1 MMKHI
6 LIVDDEPPIR
16 KLLSHFL
23 EESGYRCRTAEDA
36 ETASAI
42 LAIESFDLLLSDINM
57 PKVSGLELIRF
68 VNQAYPE
75 MASIIIS
82 AVDDPQRAKQALNL
96 NVYGYIVKPFERNQ
110 ILICVENALR
120 RHELEMEAKDREARL
135 ERIVMDRTLQL
146 ENLLHDHKQIIK
158 TSEKL
163 IKRVEDQL
171 VFMQTLIDSIP
182 LPVYY
187 KDTKGLFLGCNTA
200 FEVCIGIG
208 RSRIIGKSVHD
219 VAPKRQADI
228 HHEVDMTL
236 IREPGNLIYE
246 SIVTFADGTHHEMIL
261 SKAAYRNAQGAVA
274 GIVGTMLDIT
284 ERKRIEEALRASE
297 EKNRKI
303 LENIGLGVSLIGPG
317 MEILEL
323 NRQMRE
329 WFPGIE
335 PGDEPICF
343 RTLHVPARET
353 LCDDCP
359 VVKTFQSGGAF
370 EGITQACVRGE
381 NRTFRTVSSPIHDQ
395 AGNVTAVI
403 ELMDDITVKLALER
417 ELRQAQK
424 LESIGQLS
432 AGIAHEIN
440 NPIQYVGDNIKFFK
454 SSFESLFGIIEQ
466 CQKILPAIKDGTFTK
481 EMVDEFEDLM
491 TEADIDLLAEE
502 IPDAMKDTI
511 EGVQRVSKIVH
522 SMRVFSHPGTDQ
534 KTAVDINRA
543 LESTVTVARNE
554 WKYVAEVETD
564 FDPDLP
570 FVSCL
575 PGEIN
580 QVFLNLLV
588 NAAHAI
594 EEVVKGRENGKGRIL
609 ISTRAQKETV
619 EIRFRDTGGGIPETI
634 QHRIFDP
641 FFTTKAVGK
650 GTGQGLAIAHSVIV
664 EKHGGTLKFETQ
676 LNVGTTFIIQLPL
689 SEKGP

>member
-57 PKVSGLELIRF
+57 PKVSGLDLVGF
-68 VNQAYPE
+68 VNRAYPE
-75 MASIIIS
+75 TATIIIS

-110 ILICVENALR
+110 VLICVENALR

-135 ERIVMDRTLQL
+135 EQIVSDRTLQL
-146 ENLLHDHKQIIK
+146 ETLLRDHKRIIR
-158 TSEKL
+158 TSEQL
-163 IKRVEDQL
+163 VKRVEDQL

-200 FEVCIGIG
+200 FEACIGIG

-228 HHEVDMTL
+228 HQEFDMAL
-236 IREPGNLIYE
+236 IRKSGKAIYE
-246 SIVTFADGTHHEMIL
+246 SVVIFADGTHHEMII
-261 SKAAYRNAQGAVA
+261 SKAIYHNAQGEVA
-274 GIVGTMLDIT
+274 GIVGIMQDIT

-329 WFPGIE
+329 WFPGID
-335 PGDEPICF
+335 PGDTPVCY
-343 RTLHVPARET
+343 RALHVPARET
-353 LCDDCP
+353 LCEDCP
-359 VVKTFQSGGAF
+359 VMKTFQSGGAF
-370 EGITQACVRGE
+370 EGITQASVRGE
-381 NRTFRTVSSPIHDQ
+381 NRTFRTVSSPVHDQ
-395 AGNVTAVI
+395 DGNITAVI

-424 LESIGQLS
+424 LESIGQLA

-454 SSFESLFGIIEQ
+454 TTFESLFGIIDH
-466 CQKILPAIKDGTFTK
+466 CQKILAATKEGPLTK
-481 EMVDEFEDLM
+481 EMVDGFEDLV
-491 TEADIDLLAEE
+491 TEADVELLAKE

-511 EGVQRVSKIVH
+511 EGVQRISKIVY
-522 SMRVFSHPGTDQ
+522 SMRVFSHPGTDH

-543 LESTVTVARNE
+543 LESTITVARNE
-554 WKYVAEVETD
+554 WKHVAEVETD

-594 EEVVKGRENGKGRIL
+594 EEVVKGKENGKGRIL

-619 EIRFRDTGGGIPETI
+619 EIRFRDTGGGIPESI

-650 GTGQGLAIAHSVIV
+650 GTGQGLAIAHSVIAA
-664 EKHGGTLKFETQ
+664 KHGGSLKFETQ
-676 LNVGTTFIIQLPL
+676 LNVGTTFIIELPL
-689 SEKGP
+689 SEKD

>member
-1 MMKHI
+1 MIKHI
-6 LIVDDEPPIR
+6 LIVDDEQPIR
-16 KLLSHFL
+16 KLLCNFL
-23 EESGYRCRTAEDA
+23 EGSGYRCRTAEDA
-36 ETASAI
+36 ETASSI

-57 PKVSGLELIRF
+57 PNVSGLDLVRF

-75 MASIIIS
+75 MATIIVS
-82 AVDDPQRAKQALNL
+82 AMDDPQRAKQALDL

-120 RHELEMEAKDREARL
+120 RHDLEMEAKNREARL
-135 ERIVMDRTLQL
+135 EQIVLDRTLQL
-146 ENLLHDHKQIIK
+146 ENLLRDHKQIIK

-163 IKRVEDQL
+163 VKRIEDQL

-187 KDTKGLFLGCNTA
+187 KDTKGRFLGCNTA
-200 FEVCIGIG
+200 FESCIGIG

-219 VAPKRQADI
+219 VAPKRHADI
-228 HHEVDMTL
+228 HHEVDMAL
-236 IREPGNLIYE
+236 IRDSGKATYE
-246 SIVTFADGTHHEMIL
+246 SMVIFGDGTRHEMIV
-261 SKAAYRNAQGAVA
+261 SKAVYRNAQGEVA

-284 ERKRIEEALRASE
+284 ERKRVEEALRASE

-317 MEILEL
+317 MEVLEL

-335 PGDEPICF
+335 LEREPICF
-343 RTLHVPARET
+343 RALHGQARET
-353 LCDDCP
+353 VCDDCP
-359 VVKTFQSGGAF
+359 VFKTFQSDGVF
-370 EGITQACVRGE
+370 EGIIQAAVRGE

-395 AGNVTAVI
+395 EGKVTAVI
-403 ELMDDITVKLALER
+403 ELMDDITGKLALER

-424 LESIGQLS
+424 LESIGQLA

-454 SSFESLFGIIEQ
+454 TTFETLFGIIEQ
-466 CQKILPAIKDGTFTK
+466 GQKILAAIKEGPLTK
-481 EMVDEFEDLM
+481 EMVDEFEDLV
-491 TEADIDLLAEE
+491 TQADVELLAEE

-543 LESTVTVARNE
+543 LESTITVARNE

-594 EEVVKGRENGKGRIL
+594 EEVVKDKETGKGRIS
-609 ISTRAQKETV
+609 ISTRAKGEGV
-619 EIRFRDTGGGIPETI
+619 EIRFSDTGGGIPESI

-664 EKHGGTLKFETQ
+664 EKHGGALKFETGKGT
-676 LNVGTTFIIQLPL
+676 GTTFIIQLPL
-689 SEKGP
+689 SEKD